1 MEAHIEIKSHEQAQM
16 GAGAFST
23 EALDEAASQGT
34 EEALVEAQGS
44 LSQSGSKA
52 AALQSSALGEQL
64 DLATIQAQAAQ

>member
-1 MEAHIEIKSHEQAQM
+1 L

-44 LSQSGSKA
+44 LSKSGSKA
-52 AALQSSALGEQL
+52 AALQSSALGE
-64 DLATIQAQAAQ
+64 